1 MNQSENLAYA
11 MVPEQITLYA
21 KIQGAGAAAPV
32 RAPTTFSATS
42 MAGYMH
48 ASNNFISQTAADITR
63 AGVGAYT
70 AKLRDSLP
78 VVLDID
84 GRVNATTG
92 AAAAKDVYIV
102 DYNPTTRVITFG
114 VNLATTGAVVDLLAT
129 DFLTFIITGMK
140 SVPGY

>member
-1 MNQSENLAYA
+1 MNDSESAAYA
-11 MVPEQITLYA
+11 MPYGQIMFYG

-48 ASNNFISQTAADITR
+48 SSNNYVSAPAGDITR
-63 AGVGAYT
+63 SGVGAYT
-70 AKLRDSLP
+70 VKFRDGLP

-102 DYNPTTRVITFG
+102 DYNPNTRVVTFG
-114 VNLATTGAVVDLLAT
+114 VNLATTGAVVDLLST
-129 DFLTFIITGMK
+129 DFLTFVITGQK
-140 SVPGY
+140 GTPAY

>member
-1 MNQSENLAYA
+1 MNQSENLAFS
-11 MVPEQITLYA
+11 MCFEQVTMFA

-42 MAGYMH
+42 MAGFMP
-48 ASNNFISQTAADITR
+48 ASCNFVSTVAADITR
-63 AGVGAYT
+63 SGVGAYT
-70 AKLRDSLP
+70 AKLRDGFP

-114 VNLATTGAVVDLLAT
+114 TNLATTGAVVDLLST
-129 DFLTFIITGMK
+129 DFLTFTITAIK
-140 SVPGY
+140 NVPTY